1 MSTKRI
7 VRRHIKNKTLNVS
20 TLALIIVTLF
30 TIITA
35 TAAFAGA
42 AYKETSN
49 NNTTQSVD
57 QPDLSDLKELRTSI
71 RSATLSTIVN
81 NEVLHPITKVSNSEE
96 EILKPLDTEQ
106 AKDTEESQQ
115 LIHIVEAGD
124 NFWNLSI
131 KYYGDG
137 YYCFGIKK
145 YNNITGALRVG
156 QELIIPDKNNEEFLK
171 LCEEEQEN
179 GEYSGENRNTDSN
192 NIGDNTVS
200 DYTYGRRVTPAVNIE
215 IPSGSDMKNYTDT
228 VDTSNYELLGS
239 YKITGYTPGCAH
251 CCGGSTAG
259 IGASGV
265 KIIPGYSV
273 AMKGIDFGTTIYIE
287 GYGYYVVEDRGVGAG
302 VVDIACPD
310 HDACGPVTARG
321 INVYI
326 VK

>member
-7 VRRHIKNKTLNVS
+7 TRRHIKNKTLNVS
-20 TLALIIVTLF
+20 TLALIITTLF
-30 TIITA
+30 AIITA

-42 AYKETSN
+42 AYKETSS

-96 EILKPLDTEQ
+96 EILKLLDIEQIEDTE
-106 AKDTEESQQ
+106 KSQQ
-115 LIHIVEAGD
+115 LIHIVETGD

-156 QELIIPDKNNEEFLK
+156 QELIIPDKDDEEFLK
-171 LCEEEQEN
+171 LCEEQKMESTN
-179 GEYSGENRNTDSN
+179 SN
-192 NIGDNTVS
+192 ITIGDTVS
-200 DYTYGRRVTPAVNIE
+200 DYAYGRRVTPAVNIE
-215 IPSGSDMKNYTDT
+215 IPSGSDMKNYTGT

-273 AMKGIDFGTTIYIE
+273 AMKGINFGTTIYIE

-302 VVDIACPD
+302 VVDIACPN